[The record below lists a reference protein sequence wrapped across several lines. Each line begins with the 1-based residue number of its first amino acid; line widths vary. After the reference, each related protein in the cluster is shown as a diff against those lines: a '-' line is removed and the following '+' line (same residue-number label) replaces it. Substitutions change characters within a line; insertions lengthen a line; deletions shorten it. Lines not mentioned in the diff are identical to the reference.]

1 LRDNLDAKTY
11 LDRRAA
17 EQLVRGF
24 WLGIDTGGNTLRPW
38 YAWRPIA
45 AFEIKDE

>member
-1 LRDNLDAKTY
+1 LRDDLDAKTY

-24 WLGIDTGGNTLRPW
+24 WLRIDTGGDTLRPW
-38 YAWRPIA
+38 YARSPVA